1 MSQKKT
7 IILPR
12 GVAVWPH
19 LNDPDTKWK
28 AEGQYHSKL
37 RFEVDDPKWL
47 ALKEKLEAIRDAK
60 FQEEYDALVA
70 AKKKARADQLKKV
83 EVGTVEI
90 DEETGEETGYV
101 IVKVA
106 ATASG
111 TSKKTGEPWRRK
123 VVIFNAQLKELKNA
137 PRISGGSIIRCEV
150 EPFAYLSEKDKE
162 VGVSLRL
169 ESVQII
175 SLVSGGARSA
185 SDRGFKVE
193 DGDDIDDEADTCNDA
208 DNDGVDDGDDDL

>member
-1 MSQKKT
+1 MALKKT
-7 IILPR
+7 LITPR
-12 GVAVWPH
+12 AAAVWPH
-19 LNDPDTKWK
+19 LNGPDTKWK

-47 ALKEKLEAIRDAK
+47 ELKSKLEAIRDAK
-60 FQEEYDALVA
+60 YQEEYDALVA

-83 EVGTVEI
+83 EVGNIEV
-90 DEETGEETGYV
+90 DEDSGEETGFV
-101 IVKVA
+101 TIKVA

-111 TSKKTGEPWRRK
+111 VTKAGKSWRRS
-123 VVIFNAQLKELKNA
+123 VPIFNSQRKELKNP
-137 PRISGGSIIRCEV
+137 PRISGGSILRCEV

-162 VGVSLRL
+162 IGVSLRL

-185 SDRGFKVE
+185 DERGFEEE
-193 DGDDIDDEADTCNDA
+193 DGDDIEDEAATGAAEGGDDA
-208 DNDGVDDGDDDL
+208 DGDDDL